1 MLVIYG
7 GITMQERRIRTDDRR
22 SNPGMPRVPFK
33 DSNGDIVAL
42 NRRYIPDRRIS
53 HLTII
58 SSSNQR

>member
-7 GITMQERRIRTDDRR
+7 GITMQEKRNQPEGRRRN
-22 SNPGMPRVPFK
+22 SGMPKVPFK

-53 HLTII
+53 HLTIKY
-58 SSSNQR
+58 SSNQR